1 MAVCFFSFFLISRRS
16 SLWSIR
22 EKTSLD
28 PKCRNFL
35 SKLKFLSSIFLFPFR
50 RNARIPLL
58 PFFSSFF
65 LFRISFRNVRASRY
79 DFLPASSS
87 IKKTYLHSD
96 LANRGVEN
104 RGVEKRATRE
114 IGRAFPDCKVTRG
127 VTTTRVFS
135 PYTLPPLPASI
146 QRSSIVLLK
155 PASRLPF
162 NGYAKSV
169 DLRQC

>member
-1 MAVCFFSFFLISRRS
+1 MFFFFFFNFAPLFSLVDSRKNISRSQMSKLSFETQISFF
-16 SLWSIR
+16 
-22 EKTSLD
+22 D
-28 PKCRNFL
+28 L
-35 SKLKFLSSIFLFPFR
+35 SFR

-79 DFLPASSS
+79 DFLPASSL